1 MGLDLLNDLVNEKE
15 LLLKRFR
22 TFTNNIYVKEV
33 RIRDGKLGWVVN
45 KKLNDTEIKV
55 KEGINRELTELNGL
69 INMIPPKLDNELY
82 NIIMKKNRVITESI
96 NILNNTTPY
105 NKVDEEKLNKNDGF
119 ITNFFNVQINQLKSK
134 SPPKVQ
140 EKAMK
145 SKSPPKVQEKAMIA
159 RSPSK
164 YSHSY
169 GSESSPLMRLK
180 DFEINTNNSELL
192 LINAIGD
199 GDCFINAI
207 FDYGLYTGTLVNI
220 YNRLIHLELLI
231 MSVAKY
237 KDGVKKAKSLF
248 NNPTLTILTFEE
260 YTKILDNKLLKESAS
275 DIAGFRIRYRVP
287 PEQLL
292 MCYHHPYPDDR
303 EKNSKEYEEERSK
316 FIKFMKYIQVLY
328 VYTYGYKVF
337 TNRLINIFSG
347 AINTEVLD
355 SYDFDTGFIRLM
367 KQTYYK
373 QNGDLKPMNISN
385 FLDDYMRYY
394 ANTEGYYTGGDQI
407 LIFRKIFFKKL
418 REKSSIPIPRFWL
431 NFEFRQTIDIST
443 KRVRFMKI
451 LQDSLVEDKDKNFI
465 SIIRDGEHFKLF
477 VYREQIVVEL

>member
-1 MGLDLLNDLVNEKE
+1 MSLDLLNDLVNEKE
-15 LLLKRFR
+15 RLLERFR
-22 TFTNNIYVKEV
+22 TFTNQIYEKEV
-33 RIRDGKLGWVVN
+33 RIRHDTLVWVVN
-45 KKLNDTEIKV
+45 KKLNAEEIKE
-55 KEGINRELTELNGL
+55 KEGINREITDLNDL
-69 INMIPPKLDNELY
+69 INMIPAKLDNELY

-96 NILNNTTPY
+96 NILNSTTPY

-119 ITNFFNVQINQLKSK
+119 ITNFFNVQINQFKAR

-145 SKSPPKVQEKAMIA
+145 A
-159 RSPSK
+159 RSSSK

-169 GSESSPLMRLK
+169 GSKSSHSMRLK
-180 DFEINTNNSELL
+180 DFEIDTNNSELL

-207 FDYGLYTGTLVNI
+207 FDYGLYTGTLVDI

-248 NNPTLTILTFEE
+248 NNPTLTILTENE

-275 DIAGFRIRYRVP
+275 DIARFHLRYRVP

-328 VYTYGYKVF
+328 VYTYGYKVLSK
-337 TNRLINIFSG
+337 RLDNIFSV
-347 AINTEVLD
+347 AINTKVLD
-355 SYDFDTGFIRLM
+355 SFDFDTGFIIHI
-367 KQTYYK
+367 KETYYK
-373 QNGDLKPMNISN
+373 QNGNLKPMNISN

-394 ANTEGYYTGGDQI
+394 AKTEGYYTGGDQI

-418 REKSSIPIPRFWL
+418 REKSSRPIPRFWL
-431 NFEFRQTIDIST
+431 NFEFSQTTNIST
-443 KRVRFMKI
+443 KRVKFMKI

-477 VYREQIVVEL
+477 VYREQIVVDL